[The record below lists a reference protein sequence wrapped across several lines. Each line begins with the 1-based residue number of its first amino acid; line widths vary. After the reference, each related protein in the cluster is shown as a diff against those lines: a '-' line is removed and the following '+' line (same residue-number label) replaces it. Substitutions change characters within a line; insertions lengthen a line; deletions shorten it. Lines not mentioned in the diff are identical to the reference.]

1 MRKMLEPDPKAR
13 ALIEEVV
20 KHAWVQN
27 IEVCYLVPKPTHV
40 HVHARSLAEAQVQ
53 VLD

>member
-13 ALIEEVV
+13 ALIDELI
-20 KHAWVQN
+20 KHPWMQS
-27 IEVCYLVPKPTHV
+27 IEVCYVVDTPSHV
-40 HVHARSLAEAQVQ
+40 HVNARSLAETQVQ